1 MYCAHVIC
9 RGATIGVFIGCALL
23 GFALFRYQLY
33 RVRHRPED
41 LDEVQEALLGM
52 GTMQSVDKAHIGFTL
67 QFNRR
72 RLSFDALNEEQ
83 ASRVEEA
90 VLQTVRSLD
99 GLPRGLVT
107 LLNGDDVTVRLAPD
121 QPCALLVLPRP
132 KKLRDGKVERYAHAL
147 MTAAL
152 TGGLRYVA
160 LSRT

>member
-1 MYCAHVIC
+1 M
-9 RGATIGVFIGCALL
+9 
-23 GFALFRYQLY
+23 
-33 RVRHRPED
+33 
-41 LDEVQEALLGM
+41 QEALLGM

>member
-1 MYCAHVIC
+1 MIC

-90 VLQTVRSLD
+90 VSYVWREHVSTEACARVD
-99 GLPRGLVT
+99 VPTRGCIIDKCMYT
-107 LLNGDDVTVRLAPD
+107 
-121 QPCALLVLPRP
+121 
-132 KKLRDGKVERYAHAL
+132 
-147 MTAAL
+147 
-152 TGGLRYVA
+152 
-160 LSRT
+160 S